1 MNDVIEQKLK
11 MLPDSPGVYVMLN
24 ADGHVIYV
32 GKAKILKNRVR
43 QYFHAGV
50 KTDKVM
56 AMVNNIADFYY
67 IMTNS
72 EIDALSLENNLIK
85 KYKPKYNILLK
96 DDKTYPYLK
105 VNLKEPYPRFEITRR
120 VRFDGSKYFGPFM
133 GGVSVNEVL
142 EMINQCFELRTCKQT
157 LPNSK
162 VKRECINY
170 QIGRCSA
177 PCTNRISVDDYH
189 ERVEKALDFLNGNDD
204 TVENIIREKML
215 FFAENGQ
222 FERAIDFR
230 NKLNELE
237 KIKLRKITDLNRF
250 INADVIAV
258 ATDGIYSSV
267 NLLITR
273 NGRMQG
279 GKNFSVSSV
288 ANDEKSTLSEF
299 ILQYYRD
306 GKELPDEIIVA
317 GECEDSEVLEQ
328 FFKQTFNKS
337 VSIILPKQGVRRQ
350 LADMALGNAKDY
362 LDKTVN
368 KIIHLNDRTVVAC
381 QRLQKILNLRRY
393 PRRME
398 CYDISNV
405 QGVDKVAS
413 MVVFIDGEKDGKEY
427 RRFTIKTVEGANDF
441 ASLKETLTRRL
452 SKLGTEEESRF
463 PKPDL
468 IVIDGGKGQLSSV
481 KQVFDE
487 MGVTDI
493 DLISLAKREEEIFTV
508 YSNEPVVLPKSDY
521 CLRMLQA
528 IRDESHRFAITY
540 FRSKHEKRN
549 LKSLLDDIKGI
560 GKERK
565 RNLLDAFGTVE
576 NISSAT
582 KEQIM
587 EVDGF
592 GEANATLVYE
602 YFHKL

>member
-157 LPNSK
+157 IPNSK

-317 GECEDSEVLEQ
+317 GECEDSAVLEQ

-368 KIIHLNDRTVVAC
+368 RIIHLNDRTVVAC

-508 YSNEPVVLPKSDY
+508 HSNEPVVLPKSDY

-549 LKSLLDDIKGI
+549 LKSLLDDVKGI

-565 RNLLDAFGTVE
+565 RKLLDAFGTVE
-576 NISSAT
+576 KISSAT

-592 GEANATLVYE
+592 GEANATIVYE

>member
-508 YSNEPVVLPKSDY
+508 HSNEPVVLPKSDY

-549 LKSLLDDIKGI
+549 LKSLLDDVKGI

-565 RNLLDAFGTVE
+565 RKLLDAFGTVE
-576 NISSAT
+576 KISSAT

-592 GEANATLVYE
+592 GEANATIVYE